1 MVAFSPL
8 RLIAVIPTI
17 PKAEKNPNTADY
29 RHLPTLSG
37 CGIFNIAKGKILNCR
52 DAMTE
57 DKYPGE
63 LASPLQIHELAEEY
77 RNAATLL
84 LQLGRSGKP
93 LSRAPF
99 RLSAIH
105 AIELYLTALLL
116 HHGHSPNQIRK
127 MHHDLAARTE
137 RTLEAGLRL
146 RTKTANH
153 LRSLSQNREYLVT
166 RYDPEPAATPSQI
179 NRLTATL
186 EEVAEKVTLLIVPP
200 SKKGQQP
207 AAVTGKA

>member
-1 MVAFSPL
+1 
-8 RLIAVIPTI
+8 
-17 PKAEKNPNTADY
+17 
-29 RHLPTLSG
+29 
-37 CGIFNIAKGKILNCR
+37 
-52 DAMTE
+52 MTE

-63 LASPLQIHELAEEY
+63 LASPQQIHELAEEY
-77 RNAATLL
+77 RKGATLL

-116 HHGHSPNQIRK
+116 HRGHSPNQIRK

-137 RTLEAGLRL
+137 HTLEAGLRL
-146 RTKTANH
+146 RAKTANH
-153 LRSLSQNREYLVT
+153 LQSLSQNREYLVT
-166 RYDPEPAATPSQI
+166 RYGPELAATTSQI

-186 EEVAEKVTLLIVPP
+186 EEVAVKVTLLIAP
-200 SKKGQQP
+200 SSRTVQQAD
-207 AAVTGKA
+207 AAATGKV